1 MTESQ
6 RDIEKDRDGERQKQ
20 RKTEAKTERQ
30 MERWGWRQGRGREG
44 HPEPRAPFVE
54 TERTTCGE
62 LGPCGGFGEEEEN
75 FLTAGPAQLLKARGV
90 LWQDGLAVPWGRVPD
105 DLRWAFAD
113 GRTGKGHG
121 TW

>member
-1 MTESQ
+1 
-6 RDIEKDRDGERQKQ
+6 
-20 RKTEAKTERQ
+20 
-30 MERWGWRQGRGREG
+30 
-44 HPEPRAPFVE
+44 VE